1 MFRRAAGS
9 AFLCV
14 LAVAGLPAQAKKP
27 ATSKPIVHEVTITA
41 DNVYTGTMEM
51 SIEAGKVSG
60 TMLLTSPTEITGKIA
75 GTSKAGEL
83 DLEFPFH
90 MTENNC
96 DGTVKMTIAL
106 PASPGPSKGTI
117 EAVGCGRD
125 ESNKVTGTVEL
136 KPVPADAP
144 AKAGGRGGA
153 TPDAR

>member
-1 MFRRAAGS
+1 MFRRTAGS
-9 AFLCV
+9 AILCV
-14 LAVAGLPAQAKKP
+14 LAVAGLSAQAKKP

-51 SIEAGKVSG
+51 SIVTGKVSG

-90 MTENNC
+90 MTGEQLRRHGQDDHRVARLAGAVEGD
-96 DGTVKMTIAL
+96 DGGGGL
-106 PASPGPSKGTI
+106 RP
-117 EAVGCGRD
+117 RR
-125 ESNKVTGTVEL
+125 SNKVTGTVEL
-136 KPVPADAP
+136 KPVPAAAP
-144 AKAGGRGGA
+144 AKAGGRGGR